1 MRILTTLL
9 LCALLILEFTSCRP
23 RSQRSQRSQRSSR
36 QTQQAATTGTKSAQQ
51 VMARTD
57 SVLANL
63 GTLSDDVS
71 DLPPRATMDDVPRMP
86 WGAPMM
92 VPPRPDLSGYGVYE
106 SGLANFNG
114 ARYNEAIG
122 LFTQIAVSGRPPELV
137 PNAYYW
143 IGESYYA
150 MQRYAEALQ
159 YFEFVTQAGPAYR
172 REAAFYKLS
181 RANHSLGNDQAA
193 TMWYERLRAEFPRS
207 VYVKTLR
214 KLGIR

>member
-1 MRILTTLL
+1 MAMRTLTILA
-9 LCALLILEFTSCRP
+9 LCAVLIVELSSCRP
-23 RSQRSQRSQRSSR
+23 RSQRTSKQR
-36 QTQQAATTGTKSAQQ
+36 QQASRTTAATPGAPTAKQ

-63 GTLSDDVS
+63 GSMSDDVT
-71 DLPPRATMDDVPRMP
+71 DIPPRATMDEYPRTS

-92 VPPRPDLSGYGVYE
+92 APRPDLSGYGTFE
-106 SGLANFNG
+106 SALANFNG
-114 ARYNEAIG
+114 SRYDEAVG

-150 MQRYAEALQ
+150 MHRYAEALQ
-159 YFEFVTQAGPAYR
+159 YFEYTTKAGPSYK
-172 REAAFYKLS
+172 REIAFYKLA
-181 RANHSLGNDQAA
+181 RANRELGNDQAA
-193 TMWYERLRAEFPRS
+193 QTWYERLRAEYPKS
-207 VYVKTLR
+207 SYVSSLR

>member
-1 MRILTTLL
+1 MRTLTILV
-9 LCALLILEFTSCRP
+9 LCGVLVLECSSCRP
-23 RSQRSQRSQRSSR
+23 RSQRTSKQKQPA
-36 QTQQAATTGTKSAQQ
+36 TKAAAGGAKSAKQ

-63 GTLSDDVS
+63 GSMSDDIT
-71 DLPPRATMDDVPRMP
+71 DIPPRATMDEYSRTP

-92 VPPRPDLSGYGVYE
+92 APRPDLSGYGVFE
-106 SGLANFNG
+106 SGLANYNG
-114 ARYNEAIG
+114 SRYDEAIG

-150 MQRYAEALQ
+150 MRRYAEALQ
-159 YFEFVTQAGPAYR
+159 YFEFTTKAGPSYK
-172 REAAFYKLS
+172 RETAFYKLA
-181 RANHSLGNDQAA
+181 RANHELGNDQAA
-193 TMWYERLRAEFPRS
+193 QTWYERLRAEYPRS
-207 VYVKTLR
+207 TYVSTLR

>member
-1 MRILTTLL
+1 MRIVTLL
-9 LCALLILEFTSCRP
+9 FLCSALVFSSCRP
-23 RSQRSQRSQRSSR
+23 RSQRTQRQR
-36 QTQQAATTGTKSAQQ
+36 QPQPTQAAATGTKSVQQ

-63 GTLSDDVS
+63 GSMQDEVA
-71 DLPPRATMDDVPRMP
+71 DLPPQATMDIPRTT

-92 VPPRPDLSGYGVYE
+92 APPRPDLSGYGVYE

-114 ARYNEAIG
+114 SRYNEAIG

-143 IGESYYA
+143 MGESYYA

-181 RANHSLGNDQAA
+181 RANHELGNDQAA
-193 TMWYERLRAEFPRS
+193 TTWYERLRAEYPRS
-207 VYVKTLR
+207 AYSSTLR